1 MYWKLLI
8 VCFFV
13 CSPLL
18 AQEDTP
24 YDLEAVEVM
33 LDAEVNGYRSF
44 KYAIKNNGPDAAPAG
59 SYRVFLKVNG
69 KMISYDTKTSA
80 MKAGQSLVYSSGE
93 KFRANQP
100 GKKLKYRLIINTKD
114 ANKNNNKLKGE
125 IVL

>member
-1 MYWKLLI
+1 MKWKFLI
-8 VCFFV
+8 VCFIAT
-13 CSPLL
+13 SPLF
-18 AQEDTP
+18 AQDEIP

-44 KYAIKNNGPDAAPAG
+44 KYAIKNNGPEAAPAG

-69 KMISYDTKTSA
+69 KMISFDTKTSTID
-80 MKAGQSLVYSSGE
+80 AGKSIIYSSGE

-114 ANKNNNKLKGE
+114 NKKSNNKLKGE
-125 IVL
+125 IIL